1 MVLEL
6 AVAAQEK
13 YIVTHNIRDFQNL
26 KFDVVAITP
35 ADFFKV
41 IKEQTMS
48 ALTIR
53 IPESLHQNLKALA
66 EREGVSANQF
76 IASAVAEKMA
86 SVLTLNYLKS
96 EAALAK
102 RGDFEAFLE
111 AMPNTPVEMDTD
123 KIGR

>member
-1 MVLEL
+1 
-6 AVAAQEK
+6 
-13 YIVTHNIRDFQNL
+13 
-26 KFDVVAITP
+26 
-35 ADFFKV
+35 
-41 IKEQTMS
+41 MS

-96 EAALAK
+96 EAAQAK

-111 AMPNTPVEMDTD
+111 AVPNVAVELSTD
-123 KIGR
+123 KIER

>member
-1 MVLEL
+1 
-6 AVAAQEK
+6 
-13 YIVTHNIRDFQNL
+13 
-26 KFDVVAITP
+26 
-35 ADFFKV
+35 
-41 IKEQTMS
+41 MS

-96 EAALAK
+96 EAAQAK
-102 RGDFEAFLE
+102 QGDFEAFLD
-111 AMPNTPVEMDTD
+111 AVPNTAVELETD
-123 KIGR
+123 RIGR

>member
-1 MVLEL
+1 
-6 AVAAQEK
+6 
-13 YIVTHNIRDFQNL
+13 
-26 KFDVVAITP
+26 
-35 ADFFKV
+35 
-41 IKEQTMS
+41 MS

-96 EAALAK
+96 EAAQAK
-102 RGDFEAFLE
+102 RGDFEAFLDTV
-111 AMPNTPVEMDTD
+111 PNVAVELKTD

>member
-1 MVLEL
+1 
-6 AVAAQEK
+6 
-13 YIVTHNIRDFQNL
+13 
-26 KFDVVAITP
+26 
-35 ADFFKV
+35 
-41 IKEQTMS
+41 MS

-66 EREGVSANQF
+66 EHEGVSADQF

-96 EAALAK
+96 EAAQAK

-111 AMPNTPVEMDTD
+111 AVPKVEVEIDTD
-123 KIGR
+123 KVA

>member
-1 MVLEL
+1 
-6 AVAAQEK
+6 
-13 YIVTHNIRDFQNL
+13 
-26 KFDVVAITP
+26 
-35 ADFFKV
+35 
-41 IKEQTMS
+41 MS

-96 EAALAK
+96 EAAQAK
-102 RGDFEAFLE
+102 RGDFEAFLKTV
-111 AMPNTPVEMDTD
+111 PNVVAEIETD
-123 KIGR
+123 KIG